1 MINSLISDCNLS
13 ALTEKELRNI
23 SGEQR
28 KLLIEMKKM
37 TGEKQGITE
46 KELEKADLVLFL
58 GKRTK
63 NKEKKENYIYVFN
76 KSDIKDFPSV
86 GYDIKISA
94 LKGKNIKKLKKLIK
108 KKLSE
113 DSSVSY
119 LVLTS
124 KRQLENI
131 KMSKKLLE
139 DSLKNL
145 STGTSLELV
154 VEDLSSSIFYLDK
167 ITEKTTKE
175 DVLNS
180 IFSSFC
186 VGK

>member
-1 MINSLISDCNLS
+1 
-13 ALTEKELRNI
+13 
-23 SGEQR
+23 
-28 KLLIEMKKM
+28 
-37 TGEKQGITE
+37 
-46 KELEKADLVLFL
+46 
-58 GKRTK
+58 
-63 NKEKKENYIYVFN
+63 
-76 KSDIKDFPSV
+76 
-86 GYDIKISA
+86 
-94 LKGKNIKKLKKLIK
+94 
-108 KKLSE
+108 
-113 DSSVSY
+113 
-119 LVLTS
+119 
-124 KRQLENI
+124 
-131 KMSKKLLE
+131 MSKKLLE